1 MDAPPP
7 RPDRAHRPGRQGLVE
22 LLLVTGFLVVAAAG
36 AVALFGDELRQT
48 FGGRAAQS
56 ASRAAPP
63 SAGTAR

>member
-1 MDAPPP
+1 MAASPP

-48 FGGRAAQS
+48 FGGRAAQPALRGS
-56 ASRAAPP
+56 TP
-63 SAGTAR
+63 STGAGR